1 MVRCF
6 AALSIRSAEAVI
18 TTVSARWAE
27 EDGAGADAR
36 KGAGAE
42 FETISGVCFFFLDL
56 FFLFF
61 PLLFSS
67 CVKREQTTGGG
78 GMTVSPD

>member
-18 TTVSARWAE
+18 TAVSARWAE

-42 FETISGVCFFFLDL
+42 FETISGVCYFFPRSF
-56 FFLFF
+56 FPFFPPSFLFMREARADDRWWWND
-61 PLLFSS
+61 
-67 CVKREQTTGGG
+67 CV
-78 GMTVSPD
+78 S

>member
-18 TTVSARWAE
+18 TAVSARWAE

-42 FETISGVCFFFLDL
+42 FETISGVCY
-56 FFLFF
+56 FF
-61 PLLFSS
+61 PRSFFPFFSPFFS
-67 CVKREQTTGGG
+67 LHA
-78 GMTVSPD
+78 